1 MPPHK
6 PLDLLLP
13 QARGGRQR
21 RQNQETHR
29 GHLDRPLPQLSLALT
44 MDKDK
49 RPLHLVKST
58 GPEGTAWE
66 EEHHA
71 AQHRG
76 HGVAFGDGRP
86 LHSFIWPVETEII
99 PAPKSGC

>member
-1 MPPHK
+1 MPEPG
-6 PLDLLLP
+6 DP
-13 QARGGRQR
+13 QRAPGSPPAAAAP
-21 RQNQETHR
+21 
-29 GHLDRPLPQLSLALT
+29 RPLPQLSLVLT

-86 LHSFIWPVETEII
+86 LHSFIWPVETAII